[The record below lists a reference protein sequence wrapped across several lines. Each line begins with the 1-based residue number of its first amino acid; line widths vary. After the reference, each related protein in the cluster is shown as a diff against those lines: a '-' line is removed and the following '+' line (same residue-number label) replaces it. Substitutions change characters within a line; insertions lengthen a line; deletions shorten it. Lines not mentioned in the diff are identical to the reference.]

1 MMESMNRNSYRE
13 AVKTLGKKEFTL
25 LKMQEYG
32 FWPDNLKTPYERQED
47 ETEEDFKKRKKLLE
61 KYQSVIDRIANL
73 YDEKEKINAKLNE
86 LRSKYDDT
94 WDYEKIR
101 KDIAKNL
108 MEESIKRRQERKLQ
122 KELERKQKSDAWQRK
137 KTENIVFIGRGYS
150 SRLKYKENNEETLK
164 NYNLP
169 IINDD
174 KDLAEFLGIEYKKL
188 RYLTYHRDVITFD
201 NYTRFEVPKKK
212 GGVRTI
218 AAPKKTL
225 KMSQR
230 KILYDILCKIQPEAS
245 AHGFIREK
253 SIITG
258 AISHTSA
265 PELLINI
272 DLEDFFGTITFN
284 RVRGMFEKLG
294 YSGYISSLL
303 SMICTYCERMP
314 IEVKGETKYVKSSER
329 ILPQGAPSS
338 PMITNIICRKLDKRL
353 SSLASKYNLE
363 YSRYADDMS
372 FSFKSVNESYK
383 VLLKDFEDKYSNKG
397 DVLAEKD
404 FISKIIG
411 IISKIIREEG
421 FTINNSKTRYLRKNN
436 CQSITG
442 IVINNKDIGVP
453 KKWVKNLRAAIY
465 NASKEKANN
474 GTLSQ
479 DKINEIKGMICW
491 LKSVNKEKYSKIIS
505 DGEKLINY

>member
-1 MMESMNRNSYRE
+1 MIESMNRNSYRE

-86 LRSKYDDT
+86 LKSKYDDT

-108 MEESIKRRQERKLQ
+108 MEESIKRRKERKLQ
-122 KELERKQKSDAWQRK
+122 KELERKEKSDAWQK
-137 KTENIVFIGRGYS
+137 IKSENIVFIGRGYS
-150 SRLKYKENNEETLK
+150 SRLKYKDNNDQLLK
-164 NYNLP
+164 NNNLP
-169 IINDD
+169 VINND

-188 RYLTYHRDVITFD
+188 RYLAYHRDVITFD

-225 KMSQR
+225 KIAQR
-230 KILYDILCKIQPEAS
+230 KILDDILCKIQPDSS
-245 AHGFIREK
+245 AHGFIKGK

-258 AISHTSA
+258 ATYHTSA
-265 PELLINI
+265 PELLINM
-272 DLEDFFGTITFN
+272 DLQDFFKTITFK
-284 RVRGMFEKLG
+284 RVRGMFENLG

-314 IEVKGETKYVKSSER
+314 IEVKGETKYVRSSER

-353 SSLASKYNLE
+353 SSLASKYNFE

-372 FSFKSVNESYK
+372 FSFKSIDESYNL
-383 VLLKDFEDKYSNKG
+383 LLKDFGDKNTIL
-397 DVLAEKD
+397 DRKD
-404 FISKIIG
+404 FMSKLMG

-421 FTINNSKTRYLRKNN
+421 FHINSNKTRYLRKNN

-442 IVINNKDIGVP
+442 IVINNEDIGVP

-474 GTLSQ
+474 GILSQ

-505 DGEKLINY
+505 DGYKLINY